1 MGPWFAEVLCFAP
14 NLRWPGDKAK
24 KTSRALMGICDDKN
38 DIDFH
43 FYTIIISRLQLVEF
57 CVNH

>member
-24 KTSRALMGICDDKN
+24 KTSRALMGICGDNN
-38 DIDFH
+38 DIDSY
-43 FYTIIISRLQLVEF
+43 FYTIQRSFQDYSF
-57 CVNH
+57 